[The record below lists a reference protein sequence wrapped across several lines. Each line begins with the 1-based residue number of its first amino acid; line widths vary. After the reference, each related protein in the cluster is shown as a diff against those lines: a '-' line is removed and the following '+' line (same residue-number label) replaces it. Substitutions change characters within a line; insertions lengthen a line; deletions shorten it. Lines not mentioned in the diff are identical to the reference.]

1 MKIAYIT
8 RKPAQDT
15 SVYSGTTSYIYK
27 YLNGKYEVN
36 NIIIPVGRLHKAIN
50 LLIRL
55 LTFNRLKYS
64 LVDNLFNGREI
75 QKMYSVMSKY
85 DVLILVAQSELLG
98 NKKFDFD
105 SKIIHISDAT
115 YNVMLDYYFLNVPK
129 NQKSLLDSIEKS
141 ALDKASY
148 ALLASNW
155 ALKDAQRHYNIN
167 TSKLRLDKFGANM
180 PDLYRPDKKINRK
193 SINLLLVGVD
203 WKRKG
208 VDTAVKTLKILNR
221 TTNFNF
227 KLTIV
232 GINISKKKKKKY
244 SKSKIYFIDRIDKT
258 SREGVEKLS
267 NIYNNSDIFILPT
280 QAECAGIVFCEA
292 SMFGLPSITYDT
304 GGVSDYVANG
314 ENGFLLSPECDE
326 NDFAKV
332 ISNILK
338 RGKLDELKI
347 SSRKYYE
354 KSLNWTNWLYSLDK
368 IIRNKEL

>member
-64 LVDNLFNGREI
+64 LIDNLFNGREI
-75 QKMYSVMSKY
+75 KKMYSAMSKY

-180 PDLYRPDKKINRK
+180 PDLYKPDKKINRK

-208 VDTAVKTLKILNR
+208 VDTAVKTLRILNR

-244 SKSKIYFIDRIDKT
+244 SKSKIYFVDRIDKT
-258 SREGVEKLS
+258 SREGIEKLS

-292 SMFGLPSITYDT
+292 SMFGLPSISYDT

-354 KSLNWTNWLYSLDK
+354 KSLNWTNWLYNLDK